1 MDYNTEKQMLISIA
15 RESINANGPFLA
27 DIESAP
33 ELRLIQWGE
42 EGIEKILEVYI
53 EDTYSDDEPIEPV
66 AVHSLTEAG
75 EDDYTDLAEFS
86 NNEIRAILGAV
97 GIDTGKVDL
106 LEWENTI
113 RDLVIAKGEE
123 EFTEG
128 TFRFWLGDLNG
139 VCDIAGHTDV
149 LSVLATSDWVNA
161 QVNTPD
167 DDSTIFVNLGELP
180 YRVVKEILNQVKAPI
195 V

>member
-1 MDYNTEKQMLISIA
+1 MKK
-15 RESINANGPFLA
+15 ESI
-27 DIESAP
+27 
-33 ELRLIQWGE
+33 
-42 EGIEKILEVYI
+42 
-53 EDTYSDDEPIEPV
+53 
-66 AVHSLTEAG
+66 
-75 EDDYTDLAEFS
+75 
-86 NNEIRAILGAV
+86 
-97 GIDTGKVDL
+97 

-128 TFRFWLGDLNG
+128 TYRFWLSNLNG

-149 LSVLATSDWVNA
+149 LSVLATKDWVNA

-167 DDSTIFVNLGELP
+167 DESTIFVNLDELP

>member
-1 MDYNTEKQMLISIA
+1 MDYNTEKQMLVDIA
-15 RESINANGPFLA
+15 RASIEANGPFVAETPASIVSLVYFGEK
-27 DIESAP
+27 IEEQILDLFIGEDSGQVLVNSAP
-33 ELRLIQWGE
+33 YCEEERHELTP
-42 EGIEKILEVYI
+42 LE
-53 EDTYSDDEPIEPV
+53 D
-66 AVHSLTEAG
+66 
-75 EDDYTDLAEFS
+75 FS
-86 NNEIRAILGAV
+86 NDEIRAILEAV
-97 GIDTGKVDL
+97 GISTKKVDI

-113 RDLVIAKGEE
+113 RDLVLAKGEE

-149 LSVLATSDWVNA
+149 LSVLATKDWVNA

-167 DDSTIFVNLGELP
+167 DDSTIFVNLDELP
-180 YRVVKEILNQVKAPI
+180 YKVVKEILNQVKAPI

>member
-1 MDYNTEKQMLISIA
+1 MDYNTEKQMLLDIA
-15 RESINANGPFLA
+15 RTSIEANGPFV
-27 DIESAP
+27 AP
-33 ELRLIQWGE
+33 NPNSVPVVSLTLYGE
-42 EGIEKILEVYI
+42 EGPEKILEVGLFISHVEGLNDYVYVI
-53 EDTYSDDEPIEPV
+53 SEVDGVETSD
-66 AVHSLTEAG
+66 
-75 EDDYTDLAEFS
+75 DLAEFS

-113 RDLVIAKGEE
+113 RDLVLIKGEE

-149 LSVLATSDWVNA
+149 LSVLATKDWVNA

-167 DDSTIFVNLGELP
+167 DDSTIFVNLDELP
-180 YRVVKEILNQVKAPI
+180 YRVVKEILNQVKAPL